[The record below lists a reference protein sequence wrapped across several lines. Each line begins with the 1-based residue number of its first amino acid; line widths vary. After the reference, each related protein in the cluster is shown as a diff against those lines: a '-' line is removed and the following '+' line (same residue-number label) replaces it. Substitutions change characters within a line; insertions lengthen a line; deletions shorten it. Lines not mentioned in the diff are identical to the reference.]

1 MRVNASGDAELQQFD
16 EWTMSIGNG
25 DTASVNI
32 PPHMVVTEIKP
43 NTKEN
48 PQSEVQAMKE
58 FCSKVFPDLET
69 NISDRNWLEGR
80 LILAT
85 TNKEVSILN
94 EMITDMLPGSAEVF
108 RSADQLDN
116 SQDLLRFNVEY
127 LNSLTPNGFPPHNL
141 LLKPGMPLM
150 LLRNINPMQGLCNGT
165 KMVFEQAYANKV
177 LQCRLIESGQKVL
190 IPWIML
196 IPKEN
201 EYPFNWQRRQFPVK
215 PAFSVTINKS
225 QGNFLSS

>member
-1 MRVNASGDAELQQFD
+1 MRVNASGDCELQQFD

-25 DTASVNI
+25 DMASVNI
-32 PPHMVVTEIKP
+32 PPHMVATEIKP

-58 FCSKVFPDLET
+58 FCSKVFPNLET

-177 LQCRLIESGQKVL
+177 LQCRLIESGRKVL
-190 IPWIML
+190 IPRIML

-201 EYPFNWQRRQFPVK
+201 EYPFNWQRRQFPIK